1 MNGSACVISSK
12 ADVLAGSSSSQV
24 SCTANPIT
32 NTNNLGSLQVR
43 ATLLRL
49 FSSHGYIANALWT
62 MKPHEEIG
70 IGST

>member
-1 MNGSACVISSK
+1 MNASACVISSK
-12 ADVLAGSSSSQV
+12 ADALAGSSSSQV

-32 NTNNLGSLQVR
+32 NTIMGSLQVR
-43 ATLLRL
+43 ETLLRL
-49 FSSHGYIANALWT
+49 FSSHEYIANALWT